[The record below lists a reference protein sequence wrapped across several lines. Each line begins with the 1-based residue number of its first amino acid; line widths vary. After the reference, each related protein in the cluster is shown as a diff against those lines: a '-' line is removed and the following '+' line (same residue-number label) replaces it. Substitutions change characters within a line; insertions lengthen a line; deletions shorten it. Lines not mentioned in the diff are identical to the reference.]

1 MIKLKTLMFEATGMT
16 VYLLF
21 GYPESDSNSAQVM
34 GVYASDMEAKKL
46 GELSREAMSF
56 LRLWDSLWKYSL
68 GSI

>member
-34 GVYASDMEAKKL
+34 GVYASDMEAKKA
-46 GELSREAMSF
+46 GRTVE
-56 LRLWDSLWKYSL
+56 
-68 GSI
+68 GSYVIPAVVGQPLEI